1 MPDNAPGSLFARTLR
16 VTKLA
21 APGTPLVGP
30 NNCYVTS
37 SLVTIGVGLAFTENE
52 AVEQKNGRGQTCVYF
67 KPRDTILGGTISEF
81 KVCKPDPALTE
92 FLIGGNVLLTGGVNE
107 VQTITIGGA
116 PTGGTFTLNYD
127 GQPTTAIAYNATA
140 ATVQAALIALS
151 NLAPGDVTVTGT
163 AGGPWTVT
171 FGGARAGINV
181 PQITA
186 VSTALTGGTSP
197 TVTVATTTQGG
208 GGTVRGYAAPE
219 VNTDPTPFGVGLEIW
234 TNAMVDNAVDPDLPY
249 WQWVLGTAS
258 LRMPE
263 GVVLGAENAATP
275 TFEGTISQNLNF
287 GSGPVRDIVFP
298 TSRVYQYLQVA
309 TEPAADGYVTV
320 LAPV

>member
-1 MPDNAPGSLFARTLR
+1 MPDNAAGSLFARTLR

-21 APGTPLVGP
+21 AGGTPLVGA
-30 NNCYVTS
+30 NNAYVTS

-67 KPRDTILGGTISEF
+67 KPKDTVLGGVISEF
-81 KVCKPDPALTE
+81 TVCKPDPALTE
-92 FLIGGNVLLTGGVNE
+92 FLIGGNVLLTGGTNE
-107 VQTITIGGA
+107 VQTVTISGV

-127 GQPTTAIAYNATA
+127 GQVSAAIAYNASA

-171 FGGARAGINV
+171 FGGGRAGINV
-181 PQITA
+181 PTITA
-186 VSTALTGGTSP
+186 VSTGLTPAGATA
-197 TVTVATTTQGG
+197 TIATTTQGAG
-208 GGTVRGYAAPE
+208 GVVRGYSAPE
-219 VNTDPTPFGVGLEIW
+219 VNTDPTPNGVGLEVW
-234 TNAMVDNAVDPDLPY
+234 TNAMVDNAVDPALPY

-275 TFEGTISQNLNF
+275 TFEGTIAQNLNF
-287 GSGPVRDIVFP
+287 GAGPVRDIVFP

>member
-1 MPDNAPGSLFARTLR
+1 MPDNAAGSLFARTLR

-21 APGTPLVGP
+21 AGGTPLVGA

-52 AVEQKNGRGQTCVYF
+52 AVEQKNGRGQTCVYY
-67 KPRDTILGGTISEF
+67 KPKDTVLGGTISAF
-81 KVCKPDPALTE
+81 TVCKPDPALTE
-92 FLIGGNVLLTGGVNE
+92 FLIGGNVLLTGGTNE
-107 VQTITIGGA
+107 VQTVTISGV

-127 GQPTTAIAYNATA
+127 GQVTAAIAYNATA

-186 VSTALTGGTSP
+186 VAAFTGGTTP
-197 TVTVATTTQGG
+197 AVTVATTTQGG

-219 VNTDPTPFGVGLEIW
+219 VNTDPTPFGVGLEVW
-234 TNAMVDNAVDPDLPY
+234 TNAMVDNAVDPALPY

-275 TFEGTISQNLNF
+275 TFEGTIAQNLNF